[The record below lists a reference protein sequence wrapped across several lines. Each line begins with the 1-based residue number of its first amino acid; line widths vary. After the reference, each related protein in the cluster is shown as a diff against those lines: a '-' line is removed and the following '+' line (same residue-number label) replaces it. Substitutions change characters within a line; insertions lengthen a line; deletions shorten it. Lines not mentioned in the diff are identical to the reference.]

1 VPGARALAAAFTVKI
16 TVIGEVVAVP
26 DVEETVSQ
34 LGTPVIE

>member
-1 VPGARALAAAFTVKI
+1 MAAAFTVKVTVVGEAI
-16 TVIGEVVAVP
+16 TVP